1 MRVSLTLW
9 AGVVGN
15 WVSGKIRKQNDFI
28 ILLAINM
35 HPVHLLL
42 LLYIHIDIGFHL
54 RYGWGL
60 PGKGTRG
67 RETKIFYHRSIDY
80 FIVI

>member
-1 MRVSLTLW
+1 MGGGCRQL
-9 AGVVGN
+9 
-15 WVSGKIRKQNDFI
+15 GKIRKQNDFI

-35 HPVHLLL
+35 HPVHILL

-60 PGKGTRG
+60 PGKGARG
-67 RETKIFYHRSIDY
+67 RETKTFYHCSIDY